1 MFRNFRNAY
10 TLVSLLQIFGNF
22 IFVIFDSFL
31 NANQPISWHHF
42 DIYSYED
49 CIIELSFKH

>member
-31 NANQPISWHHF
+31 NANQPISWNHF

-49 CIIELSFKH
+49 CINELSFKH